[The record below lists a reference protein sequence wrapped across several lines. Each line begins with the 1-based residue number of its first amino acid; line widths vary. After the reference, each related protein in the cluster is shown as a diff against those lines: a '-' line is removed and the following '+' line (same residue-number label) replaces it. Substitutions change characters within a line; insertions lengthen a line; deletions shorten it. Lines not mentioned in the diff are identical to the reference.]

1 MMFDDYKYDVVTLYV
16 PSGSKSKY
24 KADSFWGQ
32 FTHIVEDPSLGE
44 ESIPG
49 DADNDGFVN
58 MIDVTVIIDYILNKN
73 PSSFY
78 FTNSDVNKDG
88 LINMLDVTAIIEI
101 ILGK

>member
-1 MMFDDYKYDVVTLYV
+1 MSQQKYSANTIRSTL
-16 PSGSKSKY
+16 KQLINH
-24 KADSFWGQ
+24 WQ
-32 FTHIVEDPSLGE
+32 T
-44 ESIPG
+44 
-49 DADNDGFVN
+49 DNDGFVN